1 MQETQHGAQAKVD
14 RHAKTPHP
22 TAVAG
27 KPGGVLPTGTDQ
39 FALVYNA
46 ATGNWEPTALP
57 GSGVS
62 ASKGDPQNLGFPAT
76 VDPRNLAFTSGIGSA
91 NRTYYHRVTG
101 GGTITKIGLYV
112 AASSGNICVSVYAN
126 TGTGRASMPG
136 NRVATSGSVACPAV
150 GYQEIALGAS
160 VTVTSGD
167 YWFAISLDNGT
178 ATFATAGTSGQAIQ
192 GMSAWQDSAFP
203 SPATA
208 AASNGGGS
216 GGGSRWFG
224 LIGAA

>member
-14 RHAKTPHP
+14 RHASTPHP

-27 KPGGVLPTGTDQ
+27 KPGGTLPAGTSGY
-39 FALVYNA
+39 ALVYNS

-62 ASKGDPQNLGFPAT
+62 ASKADPYNLGFPAT
-76 VDPRNLAFTSGIGSA
+76 ADPRNIAFASSVGSA
-91 NRTYYHRVTG
+91 NRTYYHRVVG

-112 AASSGNICVSVYAN
+112 AASSGNVCVSVYSN

-136 NRVATSGSVACPAV
+136 TRVATSGSVVCPAV
-150 GYQEIALGAS
+150 GYAEIALGAS
-160 VTVTSGD
+160 VDVSSGD
-167 YWFAISLDNGT
+167 FWFAISADNGT
-178 ATFATAGTSGQAIQ
+178 ATAGTCGTTGQAIQ
-192 GMSAWQDSAFP
+192 GVSAWQDSAFP
-203 SPATA
+203 CPATA
-208 AASNGGGS
+208 AASNGSGS